1 MGFRESR
8 IGEINKNRFNT
19 KMQIVEYN
27 STEDIRVQFLD
38 NFKCIVH
45 TTYKNFK
52 QGKVKNPYDK
62 TKYNIG
68 YIGVGKYTGNNKDK
82 DNYIYDYWNSM
93 FCRCYNNKHKER
105 HTSYEKAEVCE
116 EWHNFQNFARWVEE
130 NIYFIDRDKINL
142 DKDILQKGNKIYS
155 PDTCIFVPQKIN
167 VLFCKSNKI
176 RGKYPVGVSYSKIN
190 KKFQSKISKRNKT
203 THLGFFN
210 TSEEAFYAYKKEKER
225 YIKEVADDYK
235 PYIPQKLYEAMY
247 RYEVEITD

>member
-1 MGFRESR
+1 M
-8 IGEINKNRFNT
+8 
-19 KMQIVEYN
+19 
-27 STEDIRVQFLD
+27 
-38 NFKCIVH
+38 
-45 TTYKNFK
+45 
-52 QGKVKNPYDK
+52 
-62 TKYNIG
+62 
-68 YIGVGKYTGNNKDK
+68 
-82 DNYIYDYWNSM
+82 
-93 FCRCYNNKHKER
+93 
-105 HTSYEKAEVCE
+105 CE

-167 VLFCKSNKI
+167 TLFCKANKI

-190 KKFQSKISKRNKT
+190 EKFQSKISKRNKT
-203 THLGFFN
+203 IHLGFFN

-247 RYEVEITD
+247 RYEIEITD